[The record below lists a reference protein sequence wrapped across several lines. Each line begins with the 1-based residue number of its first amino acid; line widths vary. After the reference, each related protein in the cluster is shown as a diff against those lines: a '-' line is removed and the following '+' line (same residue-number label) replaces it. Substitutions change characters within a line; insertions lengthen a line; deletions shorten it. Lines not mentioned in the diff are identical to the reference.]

1 MKSVQSFIRRFSQQK
16 CKRESGIMYIVAEH
30 TEKSLVVD
38 IFDEYTV
45 VISIGDELKFE
56 EEC

>member
-1 MKSVQSFIRRFSQQK
+1 
-16 CKRESGIMYIVAEH
+16 MYIVAEH